1 MARAR
6 RHILPF
12 FIPHL
17 GCPRQCVFCDQHKI
31 AGRLAPPTAEELGAA
46 LAGLPEGLRPEL
58 AFYGGSFT
66 ALERSRQVYY
76 LAVAREACEQGK
88 ICGIRVST
96 RPDAVGEEALALL
109 REYGVGTVEL
119 GVQSMNDE
127 VLERAKRGHRA
138 ADSLAAVRALR
149 KWGFCVGVQ
158 LMPGLP
164 GETFVSAAAGAER
177 ILAERPDLV
186 RIYPTVVLQGTEL
199 GELYERGEYTP
210 LTLAEAAKIS
220 LYVKLAAEE
229 QGAKVIRVGLQ
240 PTEELGEQVL
250 AGPYHPAFGELVL
263 GAHMRCKVTCL
274 LTDIAGGAADKTDGI
289 LYCHNGEVS
298 AIVGQRRQNMAYYQE
313 AWPGLR
319 VKAAQ
324 DIMDIKKGELR
335 LEAGGRVWRLTEEDF
350 RKNWRRSPYLRID

>member
-17 GCPRQCVFCDQHKI
+17 GCPQQCVFCDQHKI
-31 AGRLAPPTAEELGAA
+31 AGRLRPPTAAELKTA
-46 LAGLPEGLRPEL
+46 LAGLPEGLQPEL

-66 ALERSRQVYY
+66 ALERAQQVYY
-76 LAVAREACEQGK
+76 LEVARGAYERGK

-96 RPDAVGEEALALL
+96 RPDAVGEGALALL

-119 GVQSMNDE
+119 GVQSMSDE
-127 VLERAKRGHRA
+127 VLARAKRGHRA
-138 ADSLAAVRALR
+138 ADSLAAVRTLR
-149 KWGFCVGVQ
+149 GHGFCTGVQ

-164 GETFVSAAAGAER
+164 GETLASAAAGAER

-199 GELYERGEYTP
+199 GELYEQGEYAP
-210 LTLAEAAKIS
+210 LTLAEAVKIS

-229 QGAKVIRVGLQ
+229 RGARVIRIGLQ
-240 PTEELGEQVL
+240 PTEALGEQVL

-263 GAHMRCKVTCL
+263 GAYMRCKVMYL
-274 LTDIAGGAADKTDGI
+274 LTDIAGGAADNTGV
-289 LYCHNGEVS
+289 LYCHNSEVS
-298 AIVGQRRQNMAYYQE
+298 AVVGQKRQNMAYYQE

-319 VKAAQ
+319 VKATRDMI
-324 DIMDIKKGELR
+324 DINRGELR
-335 LEAGGRVWRLTEEDF
+335 LEAGGRGWRLTEADF
-350 RKNWRRSPYLRID
+350 RQNWRRSPYLHID